1 MWIRKK
7 KITEY
12 WKTHGEDPLTVIVE
26 QFPSGTTNVTA
37 KKSYGAQV
45 FGGAYSSH
53 KGAMVAVGRKFGK
66 VDFVRMVD
74 TLETSKR
81 RFPTWKEAKAQAD
94 AVCVQKNGGAL

>member
-37 KKSYGAQV
+37 KKQNGAQV
-45 FGGAYSSH
+45 FGVAYSSH
-53 KGAMVAVGRKFGK
+53 KGAMIAIGRKFGK

-81 RFPTWKEAKAQAD
+81 RFTDRQIK
-94 AVCVQKNGGAL
+94 GAAL